1 MLTPEELQAISE
13 GAEHIAE
20 KLHMGIIRR
29 FIKRLMAR
37 LSRKEKFI
45 VTAIDKW
52 QFEVLQEA
60 GYLLEDI
67 QKEVA
72 RFTRLQSEEIKK
84 AFESAGI
91 KAIRY
96 DNSVYKAVG
105 LPEISIDRSP
115 YMQRLMQRNYEATLG
130 EFQNFTRTTAQ
141 RTQQLFIEECDN
153 AYHLVTSGAVSH
165 TQAVE
170 EAVKRIVSDGVY
182 VNYADSSG
190 NVYHRDTIET
200 ATLRCVRTGTA
211 QAAAE
216 ISLSRMDELGW
227 DTILVSA
234 HLGARIGDGG
244 QNPGNH
250 FWWQGKFYSRSG
262 SDKRFPP
269 LSVTGYGTGEGL
281 SGWNCRHSFGPGDGV
296 HNPFE
301 KFDSEENKKAYEL
314 SQRQR
319 TLERRIR
326 KTKREMVGLKAATE
340 SAKDVDIKAA
350 LETDYQKKAA
360 LLQRQNEAYNAFC
373 AENNLKRLPDR
384 IQIAEWDR
392 EQAKAAMA
400 AAREYKKHE

>member
-182 VNYADSSG
+182 VNYTDSSG

-216 ISLSRMDELGW
+216 ISLARMDELGW

-262 SDKRFPP
+262 SGKRFPP

-326 KTKREMVGLKAATE
+326 KTKREMVGLKAAAE

-373 AENNLKRLPDR
+373 AENNLKRLSDR

-392 EQAKAAMA
+392 EQAKAATA